1 MTESTV
7 DQYAA
12 RTNGHVHL
20 SDEVTPAESDEQRR
34 GSLKSKLV
42 PIVIIVAAL
51 IMLRRMQA
59 GNYA

>member
-20 SDEVTPAESDEQRR
+20 SDVTPAESDERRR
-34 GSLKSKLV
+34 GSLQSKLV

-51 IMLRRMQA
+51 IVLRRMQA